1 MGARTQVVILNW
13 NGRDYVRDCIRTALD
28 QTYADSGV
36 IVVDN
41 GSTDGSADLIGQ
53 EFPEVQLVALPQNLH
68 FARGTNAGVEVALRD
83 PACRYVV
90 TLNNDT
96 KVDREFL
103 AELVKSAESNHVG
116 MVAAKL
122 LFMDRPKILNT
133 TGILPTRDGSGV
145 DRGWNQ
151 PDEGQFDAAVD
162 VFAPTAGAALYRR
175 DIFDTVGLFDA
186 DFLAYYEDL
195 DLAWR
200 ARLAGWDTRF
210 APGAIVYHKYS
221 ASSSYQSAWKTY
233 QGERNRIWTLIQNYP
248 ARYVGLGIPWNATRV
263 LSALRRRLLR
273 GPTREANGGPQGFR
287 GPGFKEFADATL
299 RARLDA
305 YAGLGR
311 ALEKRRLRRGY
322 RKVTATDVGRWLR
335 EYGVPIRDM
344 PVN

>member
-13 NGRDYVRDCIRTALD
+13 NGRDYIRDCLRAVFA
-28 QTYADSGV
+28 QTYADAGI

-41 GSTDGSADLIGQ
+41 GSTDGSADLIRG
-53 EFPEVQLVALPQNLH
+53 EFPEARLVPLPQNLH
-68 FARGTNAGVEVALRD
+68 FARGTNAGVEVALQD
-83 PACRYVV
+83 PDCRYVV

-96 KVDREFL
+96 RVDAEFL
-103 AELVKSAESNHVG
+103 SELVRTAESNHVG

-122 LFMDRPKILNT
+122 LFMDRPRVLNT
-133 TGILPTRDGSGV
+133 TAICPARDGSGV

-151 PDEGQFDAAVD
+151 LDEGQYDAATD

-175 DIFDTVGLFDA
+175 EVFDTVGLFDG

-200 ARLAGWDTRF
+200 ARLAGWETRF
-210 APGAIVYHKYS
+210 APGAVVYHKYS

-233 QGERNRIWTLIQNYP
+233 QGERNRIWTLVQNYP
-248 ARYVGLGIPWNATRV
+248 MRYVSLAVPWN
-263 LSALRRRLLR
+263 SIRLLAALQRRALGARPAPNNGAPPASR
-273 GPTREANGGPQGFR
+273 GPTFT
-287 GPGFKEFADATL
+287 EFAAATV

-305 YAGLGR
+305 YAGLSR
-311 ALEKRRLRRGY
+311 AFEKRRLRRAY
-322 RKVTATDVGRWLR
+322 RTVGAQDVGRWLKK
-335 EYGVPIRDM
+335 YGVPIRSM

>member
-13 NGRDYVRDCIRTALD
+13 NGRDYVRDCLRTTLA
-28 QTYADSGV
+28 QTYSDAGV

-41 GSTDGSADLIGQ
+41 GSTDGSADLIRS
-53 EFPEVQLVALPQNLH
+53 EFPETQLVALPKNLH
-68 FARGTNAGVEVALRD
+68 FARGTNAGVEVALHD
-83 PACRYVV
+83 PNCKYIV

-96 KVDREFL
+96 KVDPEFL
-103 AELVKSAESNHVG
+103 AELVRSAESNHVG

-122 LFMDRPKILNT
+122 LFMDRPKVLNT

-151 PDEGQFDAAVD
+151 ADEGQYDTATD

-175 DIFDTVGLFDA
+175 DIFDTVGLFDG

-200 ARLAGWDTRF
+200 ARLAGWDARF

-233 QGERNRIWTLIQNYP
+233 QGERNRIWTLVQNYP
-248 ARYVGLGIPWNATRV
+248 LRYVGVGIPWNATRV
-263 LSALRRRLLR
+263 ASALRRRLLR
-273 GPTREANGGPQGFR
+273 GTPREENGGPPGFR
-287 GPGFKEFADATL
+287 GPGFREFASATI

-311 ALEKRRLRRGY
+311 ALEKRSQRRVY
-322 RKVTATDVGRWLR
+322 RVVTSADVGRWLR
-335 EYGVPIRDM
+335 QYGVPIRDM

>member
-13 NGRDYVRDCIRTALD
+13 NGRGYIRDCLRTALD
-28 QTYADSGV
+28 QTYEDAGV
-36 IVVDN
+36 LVVDN
-41 GSTDGSADLIGQ
+41 GSTDGSADLIRD
-53 EFPEVQLVALPQNLH
+53 EFPEARLVALPENLH
-68 FARGTNAGVEVALRD
+68 FARGTNAGVVVALRD
-83 PACRYVV
+83 PRCKYVV
-90 TLNNDT
+90 TLNTDT
-96 KVDREFL
+96 TVDPEFL

-122 LFMDRPKILNT
+122 LFMDRPKVLNT

-151 PDEGQFDAAVD
+151 PDEGQFDAATD

-175 DIFDTVGLFDA
+175 EIFDTVGLFDG

-200 ARLAGWDTRF
+200 ARLAGWDARF

-233 QGERNRIWTLIQNYP
+233 QGERNRIWTLVQNYP
-248 ARYVGLGIPWNATRV
+248 AIYVGLGIPWNATRI
-263 LSALRRRLLR
+263 LSALRRRLFR
-273 GPTREANGGPQGFR
+273 GSVRPVNGGPAGFR
-287 GPGFKEFADATL
+287 GPSFQEFARATM

-311 ALEKRRLRRGY
+311 ALEKRRLRSVY
-322 RKVTATDVGRWLR
+322 RTVTAADVGHWLR
-335 EYGVPIRDM
+335 DYGVAIRDM

>member
-1 MGARTQVVILNW
+1 MARTQVVILNW
-13 NGRDYVRDCIRTALD
+13 NGQAYVRDCLRTVLD
-28 QTYADSGV
+28 QTHEDAHV

-41 GSTDGSADLIGQ
+41 GSTDGSADLIRG
-53 EFPEVQLVALPQNLH
+53 EFPEVQLVALPENLH

-83 PACRYVV
+83 PSCKYVV

-103 AELVKSAESNHVG
+103 RELVRSAETNHVG

-122 LFMDRPKILNT
+122 LFMDRPKVLNT

-151 PDEGQFDAAVD
+151 NDEGQFDTATD

-175 DIFDTVGLFDA
+175 EIFDTVGLFDG

-200 ARLAGWDTRF
+200 ARLAGWDARF
-210 APGAIVYHKYS
+210 SPGAVVYHKYS
-221 ASSSYQSAWKTY
+221 ASSSYQSPWKTY
-233 QGERNRIWTLIQNYP
+233 QGERNRIWTLVQNYP
-248 ARYVGLGIPWNATRV
+248 ARYVGAGIPWNVTRV
-263 LSALRRRLLR
+263 LTALERRVLGRAPRAVNGGPEGLR
-273 GPTREANGGPQGFR
+273 GPS
-287 GPGFKEFADATL
+287 FKAFADATL
-299 RARLDA
+299 RARIDA
-305 YAGLGR
+305 YAGLAR
-311 ALEKRRLRRGY
+311 ALEKRKLRRAY
-322 RKVTATDVGRWLR
+322 RRVTAADVGRWLR
-335 EYGVPIRDM
+335 DYGVPIRDM